1 MEDYYQILG
10 VNSDS
15 SQEEIKRAYRSA
27 AMKHHPD
34 RGGNQDLFKKI
45 NNAYE
50 TLGDPNKR
58 AEYDMMKNGGSQFRF
73 TSGDF
78 NFEDVF
84 MNFNPFDAM
93 FRRVKRNKDLNI
105 HCQITLLDSYQG
117 KQIEANFKLPSGKD
131 QNVVIDIPAGIAHG
145 ATIRYQNLGDDSIP
159 NVPRGNLN
167 VTIMVLPNNDFHRE
181 NDDLITTIE
190 INPIEAMIG
199 CVKEIKQITGKIKL
213 VNINPGAET
222 NSEYAIANE
231 GFINLHTHQKGKFIG
246 RIKIKTPKYID
257 KTLIEKL
264 KQLNSELI
272 RTGS

>member
-73 TSGDF
+73 TSSDF

-272 RTGS
+272 RTGG

>member
-10 VNSDS
+10 VNSSS
-15 SQEEIKRAYRSA
+15 SQEEIKKAYRSA

-58 AEYDMMKNGGSQFRF
+58 AEYDTMKNGGSQFRF
-73 TSGDF
+73 TSSDF

-84 MNFNPFDAM
+84 TNFNPFETM
-93 FRRVKRNKDLNI
+93 FRRTKRNKDLNI

-117 KQIEANFKLPSGKD
+117 KQIEANFKIPSGKD
-131 QNVVIDIPAGIAHG
+131 QNIVIDIPAGIEHG
-145 ATIRYQNLGDDSIP
+145 ATIRYQGLGDDSIP

-167 VTIMVLPNNDFHRE
+167 VTIMILPNNDFRRE
-181 NDDLITTIE
+181 ADDLVTTIE

-199 CVKEIKQITGKIKL
+199 CVKEIKQINGKIKSIT
-213 VNINPGAET
+213 INPGAET
-222 NSEYAIANE
+222 DIEYAIANE
-231 GFINLHTHQKGKFIG
+231 GFTNLHTRQKGKFIG

-257 KTLIEKL
+257 KTLLEKL
-264 KQLNSELI
+264 KQLNIELI
-272 RTGS
+272 KTGG

>member
-58 AEYDMMKNGGSQFRF
+58 AKYDMMKNSGSQFRF
-73 TSGDF
+73 TSSDF

-167 VTIMVLPNNDFHRE
+167 VTIMILPNNDFHRE

-199 CVKEIKQITGKIKL
+199 CVKEIKQINGKIKL
-213 VNINPGAET
+213 VTINPGAET
-222 NSEYAIANE
+222 DTEYAIANE

-246 RIKIKTPKYID
+246 RIKIKTPKHID

-264 KQLNSELI
+264 KQLNIELI
-272 RTGS
+272 RTGG